1 MKFRVHIYAIVR
13 VPVNVE
19 ADDHIAAAKKAEE
32 TTDLHTAFRH
42 GEYAEAIDEFYV
54 DELDDK
60 GELVTSTILNADFTV
75 RE

>member
-19 ADDHIAAAKKAEE
+19 ADDLVAAAKKAEE
-32 TTDLHTAFRH
+32 TTDLHTAFRQ

-60 GELVTSTILNADFTV
+60 GELVTSTILDADFTV

>member
-32 TTDLHTAFRH
+32 TTDLHTAFRQ